1 MRPLLALAAIL
12 VILTG
17 AVALEGNWT
26 PKLGLDLRGGTSLT
40 LQARPV
46 TGGARVTDAAMAQ
59 AETII
64 RARVNG
70 AGVAESTAV
79 RQGSDQIVVQS
90 PSIGQSELRRLVG
103 TTAEVNFR
111 QVLGLAAVEP
121 PAQLTLTPTPTPGA
135 TTSGPTPTPAPKATA
150 TPAAPGASVTPAAFR
165 EASPSAATPAVGTG
179 RFAVPVALPAATA
192 VPSPAATVAPAAPAT
207 TATAP
212 ATPAA
217 APATPAATAAATTPA
232 PAATAVPSLGPDATV
247 AQVLAATISPTVPAG
262 ELARFQAFTCAD
274 RKAGAAA
281 PSGQYLITCDIGSTA
296 KYLLGPA
303 FVQGTDVD
311 GASATLPTNGA
322 GGWEVNID
330 LKGGKATDILRDAT
344 TALVKLPQDS
354 GTTPGQPTSNFAI
367 VLDGTVQSAPYVQGA
382 IPGGNAQISG
392 TFTQKEAQQLA
403 SIVKFGALP
412 LTFDVQTAQTTSPTL
427 GGEQLRWGLIAGGIG
442 LLLTIG
448 FALLYYRALA
458 VVVAGSLLVAAITSY
473 LLVVFLGNR
482 IGYALSLPGIAG
494 FIVSIGITADSFVVY
509 FERLRDEI
517 RDNRPLRTAVETSWV
532 RARRTIISADFV
544 SLLAA
549 FVLFVLAIQDV
560 RGFAFTLGL
569 TTLVDVLVVFLF
581 TKPLVSLLARTRFFG
596 QGHRFSGL
604 DPEHIGRRL
613 DRPGLRPRGGSGGS
627 GSGGTGAGGDVAGGT
642 GSGGAVP
649 LTPGDRVLVDP
660 ADAARA
666 RARARAGLS
675 ASTPA
680 QEG

>member
-1 MRPLLALAAIL
+1 MPSSAYARRGRRPGSPSRPLLALAAIL

-17 AVALEGNWT
+17 SVALEGHWT

-40 LQARPV
+40 LQARPM
-46 TGGARVTDAAMAQ
+46 TGQARVTDTAMAQ
-59 AETII
+59 AESII

-70 AGVAESTAV
+70 AGVAESTVV

-111 QVLGLAAVEP
+111 QVLGVAPVA
-121 PAQLTLTPTPTPGA
+121 PAPQLTLSPTPSPRSTSTSTQGPG
-135 TTSGPTPTPAPKATA
+135 TTGP
-150 TPAAPGASVTPAAFR
+150 TPAAPRPTATPRVTAPV
-165 EASPSAATPAVGTG
+165 PTPTPAVGTG
-179 RFAVPVALPAATA
+179 RFAVPVALPAATG
-192 VPSPAATVAPAAPAT
+192 VPTPAATVAPAAP
-207 TATAP
+207 P
-212 ATPAA
+212 ATPTP
-217 APATPAATAAATTPA
+217 PAGPA
-232 PAATAVPSLGPDATV
+232 PTAPGPVPTAVPSLGPDSTV
-247 AQVLAATISPTVPAG
+247 AQVLAATISPTVPAQT
-262 ELARFQAFTCAD
+262 LARFQAFRCAD
-274 RKAGAAA
+274 RPAGTAA
-281 PSGQYLITCDIGSTA
+281 PSGQYLITCDTGTTA

-303 FVQGTDVD
+303 FIQGTDVD
-311 GASATLPTNGA
+311 DASAALGTNGV
-322 GGWEVNID
+322 GGWEVNIN
-330 LKGGKATDILRDAT
+330 LKGGKATEILQKAT
-344 TALVKLPQDS
+344 TALVTLPRDS
-354 GTTPGQPTSNFAI
+354 STTPGQATSNFAI
-367 VLDGTVQSAPYVQGA
+367 VLDGTVQSAPYIAAVIA
-382 IPGGNAQISG
+382 GGNAQITGS
-392 TFTQKEAQQLA
+392 FTQTEAQQLA

-412 LTFDVQTAQTTSPTL
+412 LSFEVQTAQTTSPTL

-448 FALLYYRALA
+448 FAMLYYRALA

-613 DRPGLRPRGGSGGS
+613 DRPGLGPRGG
-627 GSGGTGAGGDVAGGT
+627 GDGRGPAM
-642 GSGGAVP
+642 P
-649 LTPGDRVLVDP
+649 TPEDHGLLDP

-666 RARARAGLS
+666 RARARAGAT
-675 ASTPA
+675 ASTATSTA

>member
-121 PAQLTLTPTPTPGA
+121 PAQLTLTPTPGA
-135 TTSGPTPTPAPKATA
+135 TTSAPTPTPAPKATA
-150 TPAAPGASVTPAAFR
+150 TPAPKATATPAAPSASVTPAAFR
-165 EASPSAATPAVGTG
+165 EASPGAATPAVGTG

-192 VPSPAATVAPAAPAT
+192 VPSPAATAT
-207 TATAP
+207 
-212 ATPAA
+212 

-232 PAATAVPSLGPDATV
+232 PASTAVPSLGPDATV

-627 GSGGTGAGGDVAGGT
+627 RSGGTGAGGDVAGGT

>member
-1 MRPLLALAAIL
+1 VPSSAYARRGRRPGSPSRPLLALAAIL

-17 AVALEGNWT
+17 SVALEGNWT

-40 LQARPV
+40 LQARPM
-46 TGGARVTDAAMAQ
+46 TGQARVTDTAMAQ
-59 AETII
+59 AESII

-70 AGVAESTAV
+70 AGVAESTVV

-111 QVLGLAAVEP
+111 QVLGVASVATAP
-121 PAQLTLTPTPTPGA
+121 QLTLSPTPSPRSTSTSTQAPGTTGPTPAAPRPTA
-135 TTSGPTPTPAPKATA
+135 TPPVTAPVPTPTPASYR
-150 TPAAPGASVTPAAFR
+150 GG
-165 EASPSAATPAVGTG
+165 TPAVGTG
-179 RFAVPVALPAATA
+179 RFAVPVALPAATG
-192 VPSPAATVAPAAPAT
+192 VPTPAATVAPAAPQAT
-207 TATAP
+207 VTPPGAPPLTAP
-212 ATPAA
+212 P
-217 APATPAATAAATTPA
+217 
-232 PAATAVPSLGPDATV
+232 PAATAVPSLGPDSTV
-247 AQVLAATISPTVPAG
+247 AQVLGATISPTVPAQT
-262 ELARFQAFTCAD
+262 LARFQAFRCAD
-274 RKAGAAA
+274 RPAGTAA
-281 PSGQYLITCDIGSTA
+281 PSGQYLITCDTGTTA

-303 FVQGTDVD
+303 FIQGTDVTN
-311 GASATLPTNGA
+311 ASATLPTAGV
-322 GGWEVNID
+322 GGWQVDID
-330 LKGGKATDILRDAT
+330 LKSGKATDILRDAT

-354 GTTPGQPTSNFAI
+354 GTQPGQPTSNFAI

-382 IPGGNAQISG
+382 IPGGTATINGS
-392 TFTQKEAQQLA
+392 FTQTAAQQLA

-442 LLLTIG
+442 LVLTIG

-473 LLVVFLGNR
+473 LLVVVLGNR

-517 RDNRPLRTAVETSWV
+517 RDGRPLRTAVETSWV
-532 RARRTIISADFV
+532 RARRTIVSADFV

-613 DRPGLRPRGGSGGS
+613 DRPGLRPRGGGDGG
-627 GSGGTGAGGDVAGGT
+627 GPVM
-642 GSGGAVP
+642 P
-649 LTPGDRVLVDP
+649 TPGDHGLLDP

-666 RARARAGLS
+666 RARARAGATTS
-675 ASTPA
+675 TASSTA